1 MGSQRTVRAIAV
13 SLVITAV
20 TAAAVLFLGFDRH
33 AAGDGGAQV
42 SYNTVDMRAQML
54 KNGDLRVTQTFDYRL
69 RPCGTPWRQ
78 MFQQYTLSSD
88 RVTNISDISI
98 KDLTTGRVYT
108 QDTTV
113 HSPGG
118 YGDYGWNSECAGR
131 WYIADI
137 TRSQT
142 APEPYDAELDALT
155 PNAVGEPKQTKDVEI
170 GWNIPSTASANSMRF
185 ELSMTWH
192 GVSTAYDDVVAL
204 EWEPFSALNATPAAR
219 VTGTFTFPEGIGE
232 SNSWAW
238 LHTGA
243 ASETTRGADG
253 SLRFTVTDLP
263 GGEYINVVVM
273 TERRSDSAVA
283 RTQAGAMK
291 RRILNQ
297 EQWEAQIADDDRRR
311 RARGRIVMWSIP
323 AALALILAVAAL
335 IGAQRACAQAR
346 KGTEGFVYW
355 REPPDMSPAA
365 AAALITDVVPG
376 VQGAV
381 GDRQM
386 TSTLLSL
393 ATRGG
398 GGRLSRVRRR
408 LPRHRPEPGGLRVG
422 RAAHRERSTQG
433 GGRRG
438 HVHARDHAACLHRP
452 RGAAAVPVGERAAR
466 RAAARIRAGG
476 PAGVRL
482 QPDAGRPQ
490 GLAPRLCVVARVR
503 RRVQRGI
510 PGPARHRPGGCGRA
524 QGLACWPWSSRR
536 SPRSSTRAYTGRL
549 RSRLSSRCRC
559 CSLPRSRCR

>member
-69 RPCGTPWRQ
+69 RPCSTPWRQ

-88 RVTNISDISI
+88 HVTNISDISI

-155 PNAVGEPKQTKDVEI
+155 PTAVGEPKQTKDVEI
-170 GWNIPSTASANSMRF
+170 GWNIPSTASASSMRF

-192 GVSTAYDDVVAL
+192 WVSTAYDDVVAL

-297 EQWEAQIADDDRRR
+297 EQWEAQIADDARRR
-311 RARGRIVMWSIP
+311 RARG
-323 AALALILAVAAL
+323 
-335 IGAQRACAQAR
+335 
-346 KGTEGFVYW
+346 
-355 REPPDMSPAA
+355 
-365 AAALITDVVPG
+365 
-376 VQGAV
+376 
-381 GDRQM
+381 
-386 TSTLLSL
+386 
-393 ATRGG
+393 
-398 GGRLSRVRRR
+398 
-408 LPRHRPEPGGLRVG
+408 
-422 RAAHRERSTQG
+422 
-433 GGRRG
+433 
-438 HVHARDHAACLHRP
+438 
-452 RGAAAVPVGERAAR
+452 
-466 RAAARIRAGG
+466 
-476 PAGVRL
+476 
-482 QPDAGRPQ
+482 
-490 GLAPRLCVVARVR
+490 
-503 RRVQRGI
+503 
-510 PGPARHRPGGCGRA
+510 
-524 QGLACWPWSSRR
+524 
-536 SPRSSTRAYTGRL
+536 
-549 RSRLSSRCRC
+549 
-559 CSLPRSRCR
+559 

>member
-1 MGSQRTVRAIAV
+1 M
-13 SLVITAV
+13 
-20 TAAAVLFLGFDRH
+20 
-33 AAGDGGAQV
+33 

-69 RPCGTPWRQ
+69 RPCGTPWRE

-155 PNAVGEPKQTKDVEI
+155 PTAVGEPKQTKDVEI

-192 GVSTAYDDVVAL
+192 WVSTAYDDVVAL

-273 TERRSDSAVA
+273 TEQRSDSAVA
-283 RTQAGAMK
+283 RP
-291 RRILNQ
+291 R
-297 EQWEAQIADDDRRR
+297 
-311 RARGRIVMWSIP
+311 P
-323 AALALILAVAAL
+323 
-335 IGAQRACAQAR
+335 
-346 KGTEGFVYW
+346 
-355 REPPDMSPAA
+355 
-365 AAALITDVVPG
+365 
-376 VQGAV
+376 
-381 GDRQM
+381 
-386 TSTLLSL
+386 
-393 ATRGG
+393 
-398 GGRLSRVRRR
+398 VR
-408 LPRHRPEPGGLRVG
+408 
-422 RAAHRERSTQG
+422 
-433 GGRRG
+433 
-438 HVHARDHAACLHRP
+438 
-452 RGAAAVPVGERAAR
+452 
-466 RAAARIRAGG
+466 
-476 PAGVRL
+476 
-482 QPDAGRPQ
+482 
-490 GLAPRLCVVARVR
+490 
-503 RRVQRGI
+503 
-510 PGPARHRPGGCGRA
+510 
-524 QGLACWPWSSRR
+524 
-536 SPRSSTRAYTGRL
+536 
-549 RSRLSSRCRC
+549 
-559 CSLPRSRCR
+559 

>member
-1 MGSQRTVRAIAV
+1 MGRQREKI
-13 SLVITAV
+13 
-20 TAAAVLFLGFDRH
+20 GFSTHRS
-33 AAGDGGAQV
+33 GDGGAQV

-155 PNAVGEPKQTKDVEI
+155 PTAVGEPKQTKDVEI
-170 GWNIPSTASANSMRF
+170 GWNIPSTASASSMRF

-297 EQWEAQIADDDRRR
+297 EQWEAQIGHARRR
-311 RARGRIVMWSIP
+311 RARGESSCGHP
-323 AALALILAVAAL
+323 AALALICGGRAS
-335 IGAQRACAQAR
+335 AQRACATRHGRVRLLAR
-346 KGTEGFVYW
+346 T
-355 REPPDMSPAA
+355 PDEPAA

-393 ATRGG
+393 ATKGAVAVYPGSAAGYRGID
-398 GGRLSRVRRR
+398 LSRADCV
-408 LPRHRPEPGGLRVG
+408 
-422 RAAHRERSTQG
+422 S
-433 GGRRG
+433 
-438 HVHARDHAACLHRP
+438 
-452 RGAAAVPVGERAAR
+452 VGERAAR

>member
-42 SYNTVDMRAQML
+42 SYNTVDMCAQML

-78 MFQQYTLSSD
+78 MFQQYTLSFD

-155 PNAVGEPKQTKDVEI
+155 PTAVGEPKQTKDVEI

-204 EWEPFSALNATPAAR
+204 EWEPLSALNATPAAR

-323 AALALILAVAAL
+323 TALALILAVAAL

-408 LPRHRPEPGGLRVG
+408 LPRHRPEPGGLR
-422 RAAHRERSTQG
+422 A
-433 GGRRG
+433 GRR
-438 HVHARDHAACLHRP
+438 ARCSTCCCAHPSGWACRCSTSTRCRP
-452 RGAAAVPVGERAAR
+452 
-466 RAAARIRAGG
+466 
-476 PAGVRL
+476 
-482 QPDAGRPQ
+482 PQ